1 MQESQFPP
9 SKNDQKPNKKVPRI
23 QDICVDLVQTLLEF
37 DPLLSNRLNFTQSSL
52 DLAGKLLPQL
62 RLGLGR
68 LSLVLLAQ
76 LHAQRQSMRLQL
88 AQQPVALS
96 LQHQHHQKVV
106 KFH

>member
-1 MQESQFPP
+1 
-9 SKNDQKPNKKVPRI
+9 VPRI
-23 QDICVDLVQTLLEF
+23 QDICVDLVQTLLEL
-37 DPLLSNRLNFTQSSL
+37 DPLLSNRLNFTQCSL

-76 LHAQRQSMRLQL
+76 LYAQRQSMRLQL
-88 AQQPVALS
+88 AKEPVALS
-96 LQHQHHQKVV
+96 LQHQHHKKVV